1 MAKQTDS
8 AEAVRERAIG
18 RLDWQ
23 TAQRDDQRVA
33 QAVHAGEELD
43 AVHELSEAGLLDEF
57 FAYLEA
63 LGVPALIR
71 TLVFEQVERVMI
83 PLAQFVTLYLLK
95 TLYGIGSMEALP
107 TLLFSNVALMT
118 LIGFNAT
125 QIAEGLTRRGD
136 NKRQRKPKQGPL
148 SPQCLAQ
155 NICKLP
161 GRQLAAFF
169 NGVVR
174 QIAANGLLEGELLV
188 ALDGSKVLTTEQYQG
203 RGCLAIE
210 REQRIKLDGVW
221 QVVKLTERW
230 FGWKVLVLI
239 EVRTRLPLAL
249 AIGKIEA
256 YEGTY
261 LVPLVEQAQRNLGE
275 QARITKVVADRGYL
289 DGEDLW
295 ALDQRGIIFVVVAK
309 AGMHV
314 REDARALAR
323 TARPVERRQV
333 VRHGHGRTA
342 WTETLVTRLVGISG
356 LTSYDAYG
364 TAEHAARANR
374 SDFAGNPLHAVVV
387 LTWNNRQYP
396 DGGTVYL
403 TNGLVDDPF
412 GVFDDYDWRSVIE
425 NGIFREGKHPWHLEH
440 APQKTETAVV
450 VHCYFTLI
458 TMALCTA
465 FRLQQAREAA
475 DARRAEADAVTS
487 SGPAEAAAVI
497 SSVLLGGE
505 GTARWRR
512 RLKEENRDRV
522 IVFVGVWYGIFHL
535 AELAILSGLRLKTLP
550 PELGSREAIFAR
562 YGLAP

>member
-1 MAKQTDS
+1 MAKQTES
-8 AEAVRERAIG
+8 AAAVRERAIG

-33 QAVHAGEELD
+33 QAVQAGEELD
-43 AVHELSEAGLLDEF
+43 AVHELSEAGVLDEF
-57 FAYLEA
+57 FAYREA
-63 LGVPALIR
+63 LGVPMLVGR
-71 TLVFEQVERVMI
+71 LVFVEVERVMI

-95 TLYGIGSMEALP
+95 TLYGIASMEALP
-107 TLLFSNVALMT
+107 ALLFSNVALMT

-125 QIAEGLTRRGD
+125 QIAAGLTRRGD
-136 NKRQRKPKQGPL
+136 DKRQSKPKRGPL

-161 GRQLAAFF
+161 VAQLAGLF

-174 QIAANGLLEGELLV
+174 QIVASGLLEGDLLV
-188 ALDGSKVLTTEQYQG
+188 ALDGSKVLTTEHYQG
-203 RGCLAIE
+203 RGCLTIE
-210 REQRIKLDGVW
+210 RQRRVRLDGVW
-221 QVVKLTERW
+221 QVVKLAERL

-249 AIGKIEA
+249 AIDKIEA
-256 YEGTY
+256 YEGSY
-261 LVPLVEQAQRNLGE
+261 LVPLVEQAQANLGS

-289 DGEDLW
+289 AGADLW
-295 ALDQRGIIFVVVAK
+295 ALDQRGITFVVVAK

-314 REDARALAR
+314 RADAQALAR

-333 VRHGHGRTA
+333 IRHGHGRTA

-356 LTSYDAYG
+356 LTSYDTYG
-364 TAEHAARANR
+364 PAEHATRANR
-374 SDFAGNPLHAVVV
+374 KDFAGNPLNAVVV
-387 LTWNNRQYP
+387 FIWNNREYP
-396 DGGTVYL
+396 AGGTVYL
-403 TNGLVDDPF
+403 TNGPVVAPF
-412 GVFDDYDWRSVIE
+412 VVFDDYDWRSVIE
-425 NGIFREGKHPWHLEH
+425 NGIFKEGKHPWHLEH
-440 APQKTETAVV
+440 APQKTEAAVV

-475 DARRAEADAVTS
+475 AGQRTEGAAGS
-487 SGPAEAAAVI
+487 GGPAAARQAI
-497 SSVLLGGE
+497 SSILLGGE

-522 IVFVGVWYGIFHL
+522 LVFVGAWYGIFHL
-535 AELAILSGLRLKTLP
+535 AELATLAGLRLKTIP
-550 PELGSREAIFAR
+550 PELGSRQAIFAR
-562 YGLAP
+562 YGLAG

>member
-1 MAKQTDS
+1 MAKQTES

-33 QAVHAGEELD
+33 EAVHAGEELD

-63 LGVPALIR
+63 LSVPALISR
-71 TLVFEQVERVMI
+71 LVFTDVERVMI

-95 TLYGIGSMEALP
+95 TLYGITSMEALP
-107 TLLFSNVALMT
+107 ALLFSNVALMT

-125 QIAEGLTRRGD
+125 QIAEGYTRRGD
-136 NKRQRKPKQGPL
+136 DKRRGKPKRGPL

-161 GRQLAAFF
+161 AVQLAGLF

-174 QIAANGLLEGELLV
+174 QIVASGLLAGDLLV
-188 ALDGSKVLTTEQYQG
+188 ALDGSKVLTTEQYPG

-210 REQRIKLDGVW
+210 HRQRVKLDGVW
-221 QVVKLTERW
+221 QVVKLVERL

-239 EVRTRLPLAL
+239 EVRTRLPLAMT
-249 AIGKIEA
+249 IDQIQA
-256 YEGTY
+256 YEGAY
-261 LVPLVEQAQRNLGE
+261 LLPLLEQAQVNLGDY
-275 QARITKVVADRGYL
+275 ARITKVVADRGYL

-295 ALDQRGIIFVVVAK
+295 ALDQRGIVFVVVAK
-309 AGMHV
+309 DGMHV
-314 REDARALAR
+314 RADAQALAR
-323 TARPVERRQV
+323 TERPVERRQV
-333 VRHGHGRTA
+333 IRHGHGRTA
-342 WTETLVTRLVGISG
+342 RTETLVTRLVGISG

-364 TAEHAARANR
+364 TAEHARGANR
-374 SDFAGNPLHAVVV
+374 SDFVGNPLNAVVV
-387 LTWNNRQYP
+387 LTWNNREYP

-403 TNGLVDDPF
+403 TNGPVAKPF
-412 GVFDDYDWRSVIE
+412 VVFDDYDWRSVIE
-425 NGIFREGKHPWHLEH
+425 NGIFKEGKHPWHLEH
-440 APQKTETAVV
+440 APQKTEAAVML
-450 VHCYFTLI
+450 HCYFTLI
-458 TMALCTA
+458 VMALCTA

-475 DARRAEADAVTS
+475 AAQREDAA
-487 SGPAEAAAVI
+487 GPAAAAQAI

-512 RLKEENRDRV
+512 RLKQENRDKV
-522 IVFVGVWYGIFHL
+522 IVFVGAWYGIFHL
-535 AELAILSGLRLKTLP
+535 AELAILSGLRLKSLP
-550 PELGSREAIFAR
+550 PELGSRAAVLAR
-562 YGLAP
+562 YGFAP

>member
-1 MAKQTDS
+1 MAKQAES
-8 AEAVRERAIG
+8 AGAARERAIG

-23 TAQRDDQRVA
+23 TARRDDQRVA
-33 QAVHAGEELD
+33 QAVHEGEELD

-63 LGVPALIR
+63 LGVPALVR
-71 TLVFEQVERVMI
+71 QVVFAEVERVMI

-107 TLLFSNVALMT
+107 ALLFSNVALMT
-118 LIGFNAT
+118 LIGFNAA
-125 QIAEGLTRRGD
+125 QIAAGFTRRGD
-136 NKRQRKPKQGPL
+136 DKRRSKPKQGPL

-161 GRQLAAFF
+161 GTQLAGLF

-174 QIAANGLLEGELLV
+174 QIVASGLLEGDLMV
-188 ALDGSKVLTTEQYQG
+188 ALDGSKVLTTEQYAG
-203 RGCLAIE
+203 RGCLTIE
-210 REQRIKLDGVW
+210 RQRRVRLDGVW
-221 QVVKLTERW
+221 QVVKLAERV

-249 AIGKIEA
+249 AIDKIEA
-256 YEGTY
+256 YEGAY
-261 LVPLVEQAQRNLGE
+261 LVPLVEQAQANLGGR
-275 QARITKVVADRGYL
+275 ARITKVVADRGYL

-295 ALDQRGIIFVVVAK
+295 GLDQRGITFVVVAK
-309 AGMHV
+309 DGMHV
-314 REDARALAR
+314 RADAQALAVR
-323 TARPVERRQV
+323 ERPVERRQV
-333 VRHGHGRTA
+333 LRHGHGRA
-342 WTETLVTRLVGISG
+342 AQTETLVTQLVGISG

-374 SDFAGNPLHAVVV
+374 SDFAGHPLNAVVV
-387 LTWNNRQYP
+387 LTWNNREYP

-403 TNGLVDDPF
+403 TNGPVTDPF
-412 GVFDDYDWRSVIE
+412 VVFDDYDWRSVIE
-425 NGIFREGKHPWHLEH
+425 NGIFKEGKHPWHLEH
-440 APQKTETAVV
+440 APQKTEAAVLV
-450 VHCYFTLI
+450 QCYFTLI

-475 DARRAEADAVTS
+475 AVQREDAAATA
-487 SGPAEAAAVI
+487 GPAAAATAI

-512 RLKEENRDRV
+512 RLKEENRDKV
-522 IVFVGVWYGIFHL
+522 IVFVGAWYGIFHL

-550 PELGSREAIFAR
+550 PELGSREAVLAR
-562 YGLAP
+562 HGLAE

>member
-1 MAKQTDS
+1 MAKQAER

-63 LGVPALIR
+63 LSVPALVSR
-71 TLVFEQVERVMI
+71 LVFVDVERVMI

-95 TLYGIGSMEALP
+95 TLYGIASMEALP
-107 TLLFSNVALMT
+107 ALLFSNVALMT

-125 QIAEGLTRRGD
+125 QIAEGYSRRGD
-136 NKRQRKPKQGPL
+136 DQRRTRPKRGPL

-161 GRQLAAFF
+161 VAQLAGLF

-174 QIAANGLLEGELLV
+174 QIVVSGLLEGEVLV
-188 ALDGSKVLTTEQYQG
+188 ALDGSKVLTTEHYPG
-203 RGCLAIE
+203 RGCLELE
-210 REQRIKLDGVW
+210 RQRRVKLDGVW
-221 QVVKLTERW
+221 QVVKLVERW

-249 AIGKIEA
+249 AVGKIEA

-261 LVPLVEQAQRNLGE
+261 LVPLVEQAQANLGAY
-275 QARITKVVADRGYL
+275 ARITKVVADRGYL

-295 ALDQRGIIFVVVAK
+295 ALDQRGITFVVVAK
-309 AGMHV
+309 DGMHV
-314 REDARALAR
+314 RADAQALAR
-323 TARPVERRQV
+323 TERPIERRQV
-333 VRHGHGRTA
+333 LRHGHGRTA
-342 WTETLVTRLVGISG
+342 RTETLVTQLVGISG

-364 TAEHAARANR
+364 TAEHTKGANR
-374 SDFAGNPLHAVVV
+374 SDFVGNPLNAVVV
-387 LTWNNRQYP
+387 LTWNNRAYS
-396 DGGTVYL
+396 DGGPVYL
-403 TNGLVDDPF
+403 TNGPVDDPF
-412 GVFDDYDWRSVIE
+412 VVFDDYDWRSVIE
-425 NGIFREGKHPWHLEH
+425 NGIFKEGKHPWHLEH
-440 APQKTETAVV
+440 APQKTEAAVLV
-450 VHCYFTLI
+450 QCYFTLI

-465 FRLQQAREAA
+465 FRLQQAR
-475 DARRAEADAVTS
+475 DAAEAQPADVAAEAG
-487 SGPAEAAAVI
+487 GPAAAAQAI

-512 RLKEENRDRV
+512 RLKQENRDQV

-550 PELGSREAIFAR
+550 PALGSREAVLAR
-562 YGLAP
+562 YGLAQ

>member
-1 MAKQTDS
+1 MAKQTES
-8 AEAVRERAIG
+8 PEAVRERAIG
-18 RLDWQ
+18 RLAWQ
-23 TAQRDDQRVA
+23 TARRDDHRVA
-33 QAVHAGEELD
+33 QAVHQGEELD

-63 LGVPALIR
+63 LGVPELVGQ
-71 TLVFEQVERVMI
+71 LVFGNIERVMI

-95 TLYGIGSMEALP
+95 TLYGIASMEALP
-107 TLLFSNVALMT
+107 ALLFSNVALMT
-118 LIGFNAT
+118 VIGFNAT

-136 NKRQRKPKQGPL
+136 DKRQGKPKRGPL

-161 GRQLAAFF
+161 GAQLEGLF

-174 QIAANGLLEGELLV
+174 QIVASGLLEGDLLV
-188 ALDGSKVLTTEQYQG
+188 ALDGSKVLTPEQYAG
-203 RGCLAIE
+203 RGCLE
-210 REQRIKLDGVW
+210 HDRQRRVKLNGVW
-221 QVVKLTERW
+221 QVVTMVERW

-249 AIGKIEA
+249 AIGKIET

-261 LVPLVEQAQRNLGE
+261 LVPLVEQAQTNLGDR
-275 QARITKVVADRGYL
+275 ARIVKVVADRGYL

-295 ALDQRGIIFVVVAK
+295 ALDQRGITFVVVAK

-314 REDARALAR
+314 RADAQALAVR
-323 TARPVERRQV
+323 ERPVERRQV
-333 VRHGHGRTA
+333 IRHGHGRTA
-342 WTETLVTRLVGISG
+342 RTETLVTRLVGVSG

-374 SDFAGNPLHAVVV
+374 SDFVGHPLQAVVV
-387 LTWNNRQYP
+387 LTWNNREYP

-403 TNGLVDDPF
+403 TNGPVDDPF
-412 GVFDDYDWRSVIE
+412 VVFDDYDWRSVIE
-425 NGIFREGKHPWHLEH
+425 NGIFKEGKHPWHLEH
-440 APQKTETAVV
+440 APQKTEAAVV
-450 VHCYFTLI
+450 VQCYFTLI

-475 DARRAEADAVTS
+475 ADLR
-487 SGPAEAAAVI
+487 EDAAATDEPVAAGQAI
-497 SSVLLGGE
+497 SSVLLAGE

-512 RLKEENRDRV
+512 RLKAENRDKV
-522 IVFVGVWYGIFHL
+522 IVFVGAWYGIFHL

-550 PELGSREAIFAR
+550 PELGSRQSILAR
-562 YGLAP
+562 FGLAE

>member
-1 MAKQTDS
+1 
-8 AEAVRERAIG
+8 
-18 RLDWQ
+18 
-23 TAQRDDQRVA
+23 
-33 QAVHAGEELD
+33 
-43 AVHELSEAGLLDEF
+43 
-57 FAYLEA
+57 
-63 LGVPALIR
+63 
-71 TLVFEQVERVMI
+71 
-83 PLAQFVTLYLLK
+83 
-95 TLYGIGSMEALP
+95 
-107 TLLFSNVALMT
+107 
-118 LIGFNAT
+118 
-125 QIAEGLTRRGD
+125 
-136 NKRQRKPKQGPL
+136 
-148 SPQCLAQ
+148 
-155 NICKLP
+155 
-161 GRQLAAFF
+161 
-169 NGVVR
+169 
-174 QIAANGLLEGELLV
+174 
-188 ALDGSKVLTTEQYQG
+188 
-203 RGCLAIE
+203 
-210 REQRIKLDGVW
+210 
-221 QVVKLTERW
+221 
-230 FGWKVLVLI
+230 VLVLI

-261 LVPLVEQAQRNLGE
+261 PSASSGQALVPLVEQAQRNLGE

-387 LTWNNRQYP
+387 LILRQAQDRLWNNRQYP

-425 NGIFREGKHPWHLEH
+425 NGIFKEGKHPWYLEH

-450 VHCYFTLI
+450 VHCFTSRSLPWRC
-458 TMALCTA
+458 ARPSACSRRV
-465 FRLQQAREAA
+465 RLR
-475 DARRAEADAVTS
+475 TPG
-487 SGPAEAAAVI
+487 GPRP
-497 SSVLLGGE
+497 
-505 GTARWRR
+505 T
-512 RLKEENRDRV
+512 
-522 IVFVGVWYGIFHL
+522 
-535 AELAILSGLRLKTLP
+535 P
-550 PELGSREAIFAR
+550 
-562 YGLAP
+562 